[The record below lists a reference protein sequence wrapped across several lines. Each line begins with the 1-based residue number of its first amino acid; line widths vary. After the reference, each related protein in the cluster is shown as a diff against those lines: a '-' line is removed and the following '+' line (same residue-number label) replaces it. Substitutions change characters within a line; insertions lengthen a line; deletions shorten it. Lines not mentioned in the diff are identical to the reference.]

1 MLRLAEDD
9 TLKVDAAAPNSE
21 GFLLLLELSLTTLE
35 ISSRNLHASLLL
47 LASVYDGLLR
57 PMLRVEVLAE
67 PTERS

>member
-9 TLKVDAAAPNSE
+9 TLKVDVVAPNSE